1 MINVTFPDGASRE
14 FESGITAAQVA
25 ASISKSLEKKA
36 VAAVI
41 NGELSDLSD
50 PLTG

>member
-1 MINVTFPDGASRE
+1 MINVTFPDGNQRQ
-14 FESGITAAQVA
+14 FEAGTTAAQIA

-41 NGELSDLSD
+41 NGALADLV
-50 PLTG
+50 